1 MSMSSEAPGALSAS
15 CLTYLF
21 ADQMLPREGHW
32 DHAMGEIA
40 VPVPGSDTLV
50 ALGALEKLLLTVAL
64 WDLDA
69 AQEISVGRGSGRSG
83 FQVELRPEGRD
94 RPGLEGA
101 LLSGLTAESAG
112 IDLWQLVFD
121 LWVTEDTMALNAL
134 VVEVQSEAMDARI
147 IHRPDRPNIV
157 PGFLGHHTFPHVI
170 VDKRRLYLERRNF
183 KTLAARWSH
192 AHEDG
197 SLWADLLE
205 RSGSILYEARPS
217 VGWSL

>member
-1 MSMSSEAPGALSAS
+1 M
-15 CLTYLF
+15 YLF
-21 ADQMLPREGHW
+21 ADRLLPREGHW

-50 ALGALEKLLLTVAL
+50 ALGTLEKLLLTVAL

-69 AQEISVGRGSGRSG
+69 KGAISVSRGDGRSG
-83 FQVELRPEGRD
+83 FHVELGAESYD

-101 LLSGLTAESAG
+101 LLNGLSADAEG

-121 LWVTEDTMALNAL
+121 VWVVENAMALNAL
-134 VVEVQSEAMDARI
+134 VVEVQREAMDAGVIR
-147 IHRPDRPNIV
+147 RPDRPTII
-157 PGFLGHHTFPHVI
+157 PGFLGHHTFPHVV

-183 KTLAARWSH
+183 KALAARWSN
-192 AHEDG
+192 AHEQG
-197 SLWADLLE
+197 SLWAELLK

-217 VGWSL
+217 ARWVF